1 MCIVRGLYVQ
11 ELASMCINLIAKIL
25 NPVHPQSPKLFML
38 PDEEQDNGHDRLPP
52 CPRMMGLGESCHWGS
67 GRTRQCDQPVCARS
81 GSAVPRVGLHDIAPC
96 LPIQY
101 QWSTFRKLI
110 ISTTYY
116 SFFFSSREG
125 RGKETEEGRWKG
137 IKKIPWFLFSL
148 PSRFYRIRF
157 SPTLLL
163 PLICFHFSFPFPS
176 SSCRDIP
183 ALPQQQLAPI
193 PPLPSIVTT
202 LQRETSIMFSF
213 TFL

>member
-52 CPRMMGLGESCHWGS
+52 CPRMMVLGESCHWAS

-96 LPIQY
+96 LAIQY

-137 IKKIPWFLFSL
+137 TKKFLGSCSLFHPVSTGFVSL
-148 PSRFYRIRF
+148 PPFSSR
-157 SPTLLL
+157 
-163 PLICFHFSFPFPS
+163 
-176 SSCRDIP
+176 
-183 ALPQQQLAPI
+183 
-193 PPLPSIVTT
+193 
-202 LQRETSIMFSF
+202 
-213 TFL
+213 

>member
-1 MCIVRGLYVQ
+1 MKSSPPTSTCHFSNTASQRLIETASAQSHTEDSVCIVRGLYVQ

-52 CPRMMGLGESCHWGS
+52 CPRMMWLWESCHWGS

-96 LPIQY
+96 LAIQY

-116 SFFFSSREG
+116 SFFFSYREG

-137 IKKIPWFLFSL
+137 IKKFLGSCSLYHLVSTGFVSL
-148 PSRFYRIRF
+148 PPFSSR
-157 SPTLLL
+157 
-163 PLICFHFSFPFPS
+163 
-176 SSCRDIP
+176 
-183 ALPQQQLAPI
+183 
-193 PPLPSIVTT
+193 
-202 LQRETSIMFSF
+202 
-213 TFL
+213 